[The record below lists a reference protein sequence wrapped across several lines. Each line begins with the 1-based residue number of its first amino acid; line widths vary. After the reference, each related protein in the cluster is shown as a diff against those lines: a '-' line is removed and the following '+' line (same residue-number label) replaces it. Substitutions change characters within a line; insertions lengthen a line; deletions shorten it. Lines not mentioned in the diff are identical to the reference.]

1 MYLSRADVNPP
12 VRLTL
17 TELEAT
23 TCARLTRFLTLNFA
37 GVAGEETGGLEG
49 RAVGLFIYLAKSAGD
64 TETNGL
70 CLTFGTTTY
79 EGNLN
84 VKLTC
89 SAGDLEGL
97 VGDVLEGSLLE
108 VLFHG
113 AVVDNELARAR
124 YYINTSDS

>member
-1 MYLSRADVNPP
+1 M
-12 VRLTL
+12 RLTL
-17 TELEAT
+17 AELEAT
-23 TCARLTRFLTLNFA
+23 TCARLTGFLTLDFA

-49 RAVGLFIYLAKSAGD
+49 GAVSLFVHLAQCAGD
-64 TETNGL
+64 SETNGFG
-70 CLTFGTTTY
+70 LTFGTTTN
-79 EGNLN
+79 EGSLD

-89 SAGDLEGL
+89 STGDLEGL

-113 AVVDNELARAR
+113 AVVDDELARTG